1 MIEVNKSLE
10 YEKIEKMLE
19 EYFSFE
25 DSLEDFKKEEMI
37 KDDFY
42 LDREHKYLSELLDFF
57 NQNNIINTLHV
68 YPLRN
73 YFLLLD
79 KGGNIGIKGLADF
92 LPFLENI
99 SLYIEAFKDRNNMEL
114 ILDLVLDLRD
124 FKYIH
129 DRIDQAILPDL
140 TIDSNASSTLYSI
153 RKKIQ
158 AYETSISSKAREI
171 AKKYSNYLAESNI
184 TIKDGLPSLA
194 IKNSYKSYVKGFVSD
209 VSNSGST
216 VYIVPLEIIEMNNEI
231 YELKEKEKEEEERIV
246 KALTQLIKEE
256 QEGIEKDYLIALRLD
271 SLLARVKFGLSYKGS
286 VASIST
292 SIKLEELSH
301 LLINRDVVVK
311 NDFEVEDDKKIVV
324 ITGPNAGGKT
334 VLIKAI
340 SLACYLNQ
348 RGYLVPAKKAALKTF
363 SSIEFIAG
371 DGQSIMDNLSTFS
384 GHIVEINSSLSK
396 IDKDSLFVV
405 DEIGQGTSPLDGEAI
420 GNAVIDY
427 LESVGCYGI
436 LTSHYEGLKEKAIRD
451 DEVEVGAMIFDE
463 DTIKPTFKYKR
474 GLIGRSYALEVAKNL
489 HMKEEILVKAQEYLD
504 RSLDSEE
511 KKAIANLTKL
521 QEQNERLKQSYEEKL
536 NKLNEL
542 NAKREQAIKA
552 LQVEKENI
560 KAKAQ
565 DKIDSLV
572 DEKIDEL
579 DEIFKKNKNKI
590 DLASFASLKGQLN
603 KMKEREEDEVKVKV
617 RFEVNDYVKVNSIN
631 NTGYIKSIKGNK
643 IEVDIDGMLLKT
655 DLGDLVKLPDPKKAK
670 IKQNYAKI
678 DKVFL
683 GKSGVPLECNL
694 IGLHVDEAKEKLEKY
709 IDDCM
714 LMHYHEVR
722 IIHGHGTG
730 ALRTM
735 VKEYCASN
743 KNIKSTRFGDTYE
756 GGVGATIITFK

>member
-1 MIEVNKSLE
+1 
-10 YEKIEKMLE
+10 
-19 EYFSFE
+19 
-25 DSLEDFKKEEMI
+25 
-37 KDDFY
+37 
-42 LDREHKYLSELLDFF
+42 
-57 NQNNIINTLHV
+57 
-68 YPLRN
+68 
-73 YFLLLD
+73 
-79 KGGNIGIKGLADF
+79 
-92 LPFLENI
+92 
-99 SLYIEAFKDRNNMEL
+99 
-114 ILDLVLDLRD
+114 
-124 FKYIH
+124 
-129 DRIDQAILPDL
+129 PDL

-216 VYIVPLEIIEMNNEI
+216 VYIVPLEIIEINNEI

-256 QEGIEKDYLIALRLD
+256 QEAIYKDYLIALRLD
-271 SLLARVKFGLSYKGS
+271 SLLARVKFGLSYKGT

-348 RGYLVPAKKAALKTF
+348 RGYLVPAKKAELKTF

-384 GHIVEINSSLSK
+384 GHIVEINNSLSK

-572 DEKIDEL
+572 DEKIEEL
-579 DEIFKKNKNKI
+579 DEIFKKNKNRI

>member
-73 YFLLLD
+73 YFSLLD

-194 IKNSYKSYVKGFVSD
+194 VKNSYKSYVKGFVSD

-256 QEGIEKDYLIALRLD
+256 QEAIEKDYLIALRLD

-286 VASIST
+286 VASISN

-348 RGYLVPAKKAALKTF
+348 RGYLVPAKKAELKTF

-579 DEIFKKNKNKI
+579 DEIFKKNKNRI

>member
-68 YPLRN
+68 YQLRN
-73 YFLLLD
+73 YFSLLD

-194 IKNSYKSYVKGFVSD
+194 VKNSYKSYVKGFVSD

-256 QEGIEKDYLIALRLD
+256 QEAIEKDYLIALRLD

-348 RGYLVPAKKAALKTF
+348 RGYLVPAKKAELKTF

-384 GHIVEINSSLSK
+384 GHIVEINNSLSK

>member
-73 YFLLLD
+73 YFSLLD

-194 IKNSYKSYVKGFVSD
+194 VKNSYKSYVKGFVSD

-256 QEGIEKDYLIALRLD
+256 QEAIYKDYLIALRLD

-384 GHIVEINSSLSK
+384 GHIVEINNSLSK

>member
-1 MIEVNKSLE
+1 M
-10 YEKIEKMLE
+10 
-19 EYFSFE
+19 
-25 DSLEDFKKEEMI
+25 
-37 KDDFY
+37 
-42 LDREHKYLSELLDFF
+42 
-57 NQNNIINTLHV
+57 HV

-73 YFLLLD
+73 YFSLLD

-194 IKNSYKSYVKGFVSD
+194 VKNSYKSYVKGFVSD

-216 VYIVPLEIIEMNNEI
+216 VYIVPLERIEMNNEI

-256 QEGIEKDYLIALRLD
+256 QEAIEKDYLIALRLD

-348 RGYLVPAKKAALKTF
+348 RGYLVPAKKAELKTF

-579 DEIFKKNKNKI
+579 DEIFKKNKNRI

>member
-73 YFLLLD
+73 YFSLLD

-194 IKNSYKSYVKGFVSD
+194 VKNSYKSYVKGFVSD

-256 QEGIEKDYLIALRLD
+256 QEAIYKDYLIALRLD

-348 RGYLVPAKKAALKTF
+348 RGYLVPAKKAELKTF

>member
-73 YFLLLD
+73 YFSLLD

-99 SLYIEAFKDRNNMEL
+99 SLYIEAFKDRNNMDL

-171 AKKYSNYLAESNI
+171 AKKYSSYLAESNI

-194 IKNSYKSYVKGFVSD
+194 VKNSYKSYVKGFVSD

-256 QEGIEKDYLIALRLD
+256 QEAIYKDYLIALRLD

-348 RGYLVPAKKAALKTF
+348 RGYLVPAKKAELKTF

-504 RSLDSEE
+504 KSLDSEE

-579 DEIFKKNKNKI
+579 DEIFKKNKNRI

-655 DLGDLVKLPDPKKAK
+655 DLGDPVKLHDPKKAK

>member
-68 YPLRN
+68 YQLRN
-73 YFLLLD
+73 YFSLLD

-194 IKNSYKSYVKGFVSD
+194 VKNSYKSYVKGFVSD

-256 QEGIEKDYLIALRLD
+256 QEAIEKDYLIALRLD

-384 GHIVEINSSLSK
+384 GHIVEINNSLSK

-617 RFEVNDYVKVNSIN
+617 RFDVNDYVKVNSIN

>member
-73 YFLLLD
+73 YFSLLD

-171 AKKYSNYLAESNI
+171 AKKYSSYLAESNI

-194 IKNSYKSYVKGFVSD
+194 VKNSYKSYVKGFVSD

-256 QEGIEKDYLIALRLD
+256 QEAIYKDYLIALRLD

-348 RGYLVPAKKAALKTF
+348 RGYLVPAKKAELKTF

-384 GHIVEINSSLSK
+384 GHIVEINNSLSK

>member
-73 YFLLLD
+73 YFSLLD

-99 SLYIEAFKDRNNMEL
+99 SLYIEAFKDRNNMDL

-256 QEGIEKDYLIALRLD
+256 QGAIYKDYLIALRLD

-286 VASIST
+286 VASISNA
-292 SIKLEELSH
+292 IKLEELSH

-384 GHIVEINSSLSK
+384 GHIVEINNSLSK

>member
-68 YPLRN
+68 YQLRN
-73 YFLLLD
+73 YFSLLD

-194 IKNSYKSYVKGFVSD
+194 VKNSYKSYVKGFVSD

-256 QEGIEKDYLIALRLD
+256 QEAIYKDYLIALRLD

-348 RGYLVPAKKAALKTF
+348 RGYLVPAKKAELKTF

-384 GHIVEINSSLSK
+384 GHIVEINNSLSK

>member
-68 YPLRN
+68 FSLRN
-73 YFLLLD
+73 YFSLLD

-171 AKKYSNYLAESNI
+171 AKKYSSYLAESNI

-194 IKNSYKSYVKGFVSD
+194 VKNSYKSYVKGFVSD

-256 QEGIEKDYLIALRLD
+256 QEAIYKDYLIALRLD

-348 RGYLVPAKKAALKTF
+348 RGYLVPAKKAELKTF

-384 GHIVEINSSLSK
+384 GHIVEINNSLSK

-579 DEIFKKNKNKI
+579 DEIFKRNKNRI

>member
-73 YFLLLD
+73 YFSLLD

-194 IKNSYKSYVKGFVSD
+194 VKNSYKSYVKGFVSD

-256 QEGIEKDYLIALRLD
+256 QEAIYKDYLIALRLD

-286 VASIST
+286 VASISN

-348 RGYLVPAKKAALKTF
+348 RGYLVPAKKAELKTF

-384 GHIVEINSSLSK
+384 GHIVEINNSLSK

-504 RSLDSEE
+504 KSLDSEE

>member
-73 YFLLLD
+73 YFSLLD

-194 IKNSYKSYVKGFVSD
+194 VKNSYKSYVKGFVSD

-256 QEGIEKDYLIALRLD
+256 QEAIYKDYLIALRLD

-670 IKQNYAKI
+670 IKRNYAKI
-678 DKVFL
+678 DKLFL

>member
-73 YFLLLD
+73 YFSLLD

-194 IKNSYKSYVKGFVSD
+194 VKNSYKSYVKGFVSD

-256 QEGIEKDYLIALRLD
+256 QEAIYKDYLIALRLD
-271 SLLARVKFGLSYKGS
+271 SFLARVKFGLSYKGS

-348 RGYLVPAKKAALKTF
+348 RGYLVPAKKAELKTF

-384 GHIVEINSSLSK
+384 GHIVEINNSLSK

-511 KKAIANLTKL
+511 KKTIANLTKL

>member
-73 YFLLLD
+73 YFSLLD

-194 IKNSYKSYVKGFVSD
+194 VKNSYKSYVKGFVSD

-256 QEGIEKDYLIALRLD
+256 QEAIEKDYLIALRLD

-286 VASIST
+286 VASISN

-348 RGYLVPAKKAALKTF
+348 RGYLVPAKKAELKTF

-511 KKAIANLTKL
+511 KKTIANLTKL

>member
-25 DSLEDFKKEEMI
+25 ESLKDFKKEEMI

-73 YFLLLD
+73 YFSLLD

-194 IKNSYKSYVKGFVSD
+194 VKNSYKSYVKGFVSD

-256 QEGIEKDYLIALRLD
+256 QEAIEKDYLIALRLD

-348 RGYLVPAKKAALKTF
+348 RGYLVPAKKAELKTF

-579 DEIFKKNKNKI
+579 DEIFKKNKNRI

>member
-73 YFLLLD
+73 YFSLLD

-171 AKKYSNYLAESNI
+171 AKKYSSYLAESNI

-194 IKNSYKSYVKGFVSD
+194 VKNSYKSYVKGFVSD

-256 QEGIEKDYLIALRLD
+256 QEAIEKDYLIALRLD

-348 RGYLVPAKKAALKTF
+348 RGYLVPAKKAELKTF

-384 GHIVEINSSLSK
+384 GHIVEINNSLSK

-579 DEIFKKNKNKI
+579 DEIFKKNKNRI

>member
-73 YFLLLD
+73 YFSLLD

-171 AKKYSNYLAESNI
+171 AKKYSSYLAESNI

-256 QEGIEKDYLIALRLD
+256 QEAIEKDYLIALRLD

-384 GHIVEINSSLSK
+384 GHIVEINNSLSK

-579 DEIFKKNKNKI
+579 DEIFKKNKNRI

>member
-73 YFLLLD
+73 YFSLLD

-194 IKNSYKSYVKGFVSD
+194 VKNSYKSYVKGFVSD

-256 QEGIEKDYLIALRLD
+256 QEAIYKDYLIALRLD

-542 NAKREQAIKA
+542 NAKREQVIKA

>member
-73 YFLLLD
+73 YFSLLD

-129 DRIDQAILPDL
+129 DRIEQAILPDL

-194 IKNSYKSYVKGFVSD
+194 VKNSYKSYVKGFVSD
-209 VSNSGST
+209 VSNSRST

-256 QEGIEKDYLIALRLD
+256 QEGIYKDYLIALRLD

-348 RGYLVPAKKAALKTF
+348 RGYLVPAKKAELKTF

>member
-57 NQNNIINTLHV
+57 NQNNISNTLHV

-73 YFLLLD
+73 YFSLLD

-194 IKNSYKSYVKGFVSD
+194 VKNSYKSYVKGFVSD

-256 QEGIEKDYLIALRLD
+256 QEAIEKDYLIALRLD

-301 LLINRDVVVK
+301 LFINRDVVVK

-384 GHIVEINSSLSK
+384 GHIVEINNSLSK

-579 DEIFKKNKNKI
+579 DEIFKKNKNRI

>member
-73 YFLLLD
+73 YFSLLD

-194 IKNSYKSYVKGFVSD
+194 VKNSYKSYVKGFVSD

-256 QEGIEKDYLIALRLD
+256 QEAIYKDYLIALRLD

-348 RGYLVPAKKAALKTF
+348 RGYLVPAKKAELKTF

-384 GHIVEINSSLSK
+384 GHIVEINNSLSK

-579 DEIFKKNKNKI
+579 DEIFKKNKNRI

>member
-73 YFLLLD
+73 YFSLLD

-194 IKNSYKSYVKGFVSD
+194 VKNSYKSYVKGFVSD

-256 QEGIEKDYLIALRLD
+256 QEAIYKDYLIALRLD

-579 DEIFKKNKNKI
+579 DEIFKKNKNRI

>member
-73 YFLLLD
+73 YFSLLD

-194 IKNSYKSYVKGFVSD
+194 VKNSYKSYVKGFVSD

-256 QEGIEKDYLIALRLD
+256 QEAIEKDYLIALRLD

-384 GHIVEINSSLSK
+384 GHIVEINNSLSK

-579 DEIFKKNKNKI
+579 DEIFKKNKNRI

>member
-73 YFLLLD
+73 YFSLLD

-171 AKKYSNYLAESNI
+171 AKRYSNYLAESNI

-194 IKNSYKSYVKGFVSD
+194 VKNSYKSYVKGFVSD

-256 QEGIEKDYLIALRLD
+256 QEAIEKDYLIALRLD

-348 RGYLVPAKKAALKTF
+348 RGYLVPAKKAELKTF

>member
-73 YFLLLD
+73 YFSLLD

-194 IKNSYKSYVKGFVSD
+194 VKNSYKSYVKGFVSD

-256 QEGIEKDYLIALRLD
+256 QEAIYKDYLIALRLD

-384 GHIVEINSSLSK
+384 GHIVEINNSLSK

-579 DEIFKKNKNKI
+579 DEIFKRNKNRI

>member
-42 LDREHKYLSELLDFF
+42 IDREHKYLSELLDFF

-73 YFLLLD
+73 YFSLLD

-194 IKNSYKSYVKGFVSD
+194 VKNSYKSYVKGFVSD

-256 QEGIEKDYLIALRLD
+256 QEAIEKDYLIALRLD

-590 DLASFASLKGQLN
+590 DLASVASLKGQLN

-655 DLGDLVKLPDPKKAK
+655 DLGDLVKLADPKKAK

>member
-73 YFLLLD
+73 YFSLLD

-99 SLYIEAFKDRNNMEL
+99 SLYIEAFKDRNNMDL

-171 AKKYSNYLAESNI
+171 AKKYSSYLAESNI

-256 QEGIEKDYLIALRLD
+256 QGAIYKDYLIALRLD

-286 VASIST
+286 VASISNA
-292 SIKLEELSH
+292 IKLEELSH

-384 GHIVEINSSLSK
+384 GHIVEINNSLSK

-511 KKAIANLTKL
+511 KKTIANLTKL

-579 DEIFKKNKNKI
+579 DEIFKKNKNRI

>member
-73 YFLLLD
+73 YFSLLD

-256 QEGIEKDYLIALRLD
+256 QEAIYKDYLIALRLD

-579 DEIFKKNKNKI
+579 DEIFKKNKNRI

-631 NTGYIKSIKGNK
+631 NTGYIKSSKGNK

>member
-37 KDDFY
+37 KDDFC

-73 YFLLLD
+73 YFSLLD

-194 IKNSYKSYVKGFVSD
+194 VKNSYKSYVKGFVSD

-256 QEGIEKDYLIALRLD
+256 QEAIYKDYLIALRLD

-384 GHIVEINSSLSK
+384 GHIVEINNSLSK

>member
-68 YPLRN
+68 FSLRN
-73 YFLLLD
+73 YFSLLD

-171 AKKYSNYLAESNI
+171 AKKYSSYLAESNI

-194 IKNSYKSYVKGFVSD
+194 VKNSYKSYVKGFVSD

-256 QEGIEKDYLIALRLD
+256 QEAIEKDYLIALRLD

-348 RGYLVPAKKAALKTF
+348 RGYLVPAKKAELKTF

-384 GHIVEINSSLSK
+384 GHIVEINNSLSK

-579 DEIFKKNKNKI
+579 DEIFKKNKNRI

>member
-73 YFLLLD
+73 YFSLLD

-194 IKNSYKSYVKGFVSD
+194 VKNSYKSYVKGFVSD

-256 QEGIEKDYLIALRLD
+256 QEAIYKDYLIALRLD

-384 GHIVEINSSLSK
+384 GHIVEINNSLSK

-756 GGVGATIITFK
+756 GGVGTTIITFK

>member
-73 YFLLLD
+73 YFSLLD

-99 SLYIEAFKDRNNMEL
+99 SLYIEAFKDRNNMDL

-194 IKNSYKSYVKGFVSD
+194 VKNSYKSYVKGFVSD

-256 QEGIEKDYLIALRLD
+256 QEAIEKDYLIALRLD

-348 RGYLVPAKKAALKTF
+348 RGYLVPAKKAELKTF

-436 LTSHYEGLKEKAIRD
+436 LTCHYEGLKEKAIRD

-521 QEQNERLKQSYEEKL
+521 QEQNERVKQSYEEKL

>member
-57 NQNNIINTLHV
+57 NLHNIINTLHV

-73 YFLLLD
+73 YFSLLD

-99 SLYIEAFKDRNNMEL
+99 SLYIEDFKDRNNMEL

-194 IKNSYKSYVKGFVSD
+194 VKNSYKSYVKGFVSD

-256 QEGIEKDYLIALRLD
+256 QEAIEKDYLIALRLD

-348 RGYLVPAKKAALKTF
+348 RGYLVPAKKAELKTF

-384 GHIVEINSSLSK
+384 GHIVEINNSLSK

>member
-73 YFLLLD
+73 YFSLLD

-194 IKNSYKSYVKGFVSD
+194 VKNSYKSYVKGFVSD

-256 QEGIEKDYLIALRLD
+256 QEAIEKDYLIALRLD

-384 GHIVEINSSLSK
+384 GHIVEINNSLSK

-504 RSLDSEE
+504 KSLDSEE

-683 GKSGVPLECNL
+683 GKSGVSLECNL

>member
-73 YFLLLD
+73 YFSLLD

-194 IKNSYKSYVKGFVSD
+194 VKNSYKSYVKGFVSD

-256 QEGIEKDYLIALRLD
+256 QEAIEKDYLIALRLD

-286 VASIST
+286 VAAIST

-542 NAKREQAIKA
+542 NAKREQAIKS

-643 IEVDIDGMLLKT
+643 IEVNIDGMLLKT